1 MRDLSNHGLAIN
13 EARLHLER
21 VHGLDDER
29 EARCLIVTGGVAG
42 HQPIAIVFDFVNP
55 VRAGRWPL
63 GR

>member
-29 EARCLIVTGGVAG
+29 EARCLIVTVAG
-42 HQPIAIVFDFVNP
+42 EQMDA
-55 VRAGRWPL
+55 RRGRGPSADSH
-63 GR
+63 RV